1 MNKTLLHTFQ
11 SIKEVLVM
19 QRQKY
24 FINSYRK
31 EYIEQQKG
39 VIGQTVCTESPDY
52 SIEGGSWFDYCG
64 LREGN
69 QR

>member
-1 MNKTLLHTFQ
+1 
-11 SIKEVLVM
+11 M